1 MHYDDSKA
9 FVEYSNHMQDFYN
22 NIEEYNLVLIFFDDM
37 IADMINNKKLNPVV
51 TELYIRGIK
60 LNISIVFITESYFKV
75 LKAVRQNSTQF
86 FIIKIPKKREFQ
98 EIAISHS
105 SDIDFKAFM
114 KIYNKCTAE
123 IFLF

>member
-1 MHYDDSKA
+1 
-9 FVEYSNHMQDFYN
+9 
-22 NIEEYNLVLIFFDDM
+22 M
-37 IADMINNKKLNPVV
+37 IADMINTKKLNPVV

-86 FIIKIPKKREFQ
+86 FIMKIPKNRELQ

-114 KIYNKCTAE
+114 KIYNKFTAE